1 MSSVSIL
8 APASWKVV
16 WCNAR
21 CFKPDSKT
29 QRQSMA
35 MAARDAGG
43 SLFCLRNAGLFEKWL
58 AATKQSDYV
67 LLTGWREVK
76 PCIATLME
84 CDVTEQ
90 PFKIILQCDT
100 PKELYK
106 ARTWVQQYS
115 TLRAHHMPDVHVCSS
130 LEPFPSFFAEL
141 VQQISGPCVQLPPGK
156 VDTSEKGSVLSDCKK
171 GYETVAPLQSDE
183 AMEEPV
189 IGFAWQAWTQQGC
202 TWEPTNLSP
211 PVALFFEEPM
221 WKGSV
226 QTQIWDHHH
235 SNLQNNTKWVSV
247 VNTLMTMDQEFI
259 EDALKS
265 AMPDVYEE

>member
-43 SLFCLRNAGLFEKWL
+43 SLFCLRNAGHFEKWL

-76 PCIATLME
+76 PCIATLRD

-90 PFKIILQCDT
+90 PFKIILQCDS

-130 LEPFPSFFAEL
+130 LEPFPSFFAAL
-141 VQQISGPCVQLPPGK
+141 AQQISGTCVQLPPVK
-156 VDTSEKGSVLSDCKK
+156 ADTSEKGSVLSDCKA
-171 GYETVAPLQSDE
+171 GYETVTPLQSDK

-189 IGFAWQAWTQQGC
+189 IGFAWQAWTLQGASGNQQILRHQLH
-202 TWEPTNLSP
+202 LSLRNP
-211 PVALFFEEPM
+211 CGRVLFKHRFGTTVIQICRTTQT
-221 WKGSV
+221 GS
-226 QTQIWDHHH
+226 
-235 SNLQNNTKWVSV
+235 
-247 VNTLMTMDQEFI
+247 
-259 EDALKS
+259 A
-265 AMPDVYEE
+265 